1 MDAKR
6 CDRCGCYY
14 DNNGKSEALLRNS
27 KILSKNNPRIYGIGV
42 CYKDRYGTS
51 CSCSFDLCSDCVN
64 EFIKWF
70 EEVE

>member
-14 DNNGKSEALLRNS
+14 DNNGESKALFNNS
-27 KILSKNNPRIYGIGV
+27 KIISKNIPRTYGIGV
-42 CYKDRYGTS
+42 CFKDIYDTNSFR
-51 CSCSFDLCSDCVN
+51 SFDLCSDCVN
-64 EFIKWF
+64 DFIKWF

>member
-14 DNNGKSEALLRNS
+14 ENNGESKALLNKSEKINKYTLRG
-27 KILSKNNPRIYGIGV
+27 YGIGI
-42 CYKDRYGTS
+42 CFKDIYSTEYFL
-51 CSCSFDLCSDCVN
+51 SFDLCPCCIAD
-64 EFIKWF
+64 FIKWF